1 MKILAIRGEG
11 LASLARRFELA
22 LDAAPLRDAG
32 VFAIV
37 GPTGAG
43 KSTLLDALC
52 VALYDRTPRLTG
64 RGERIGTEEDARA
77 AGDPRNL
84 LRRGAG
90 RGHAE
95 VDFRGI
101 DGRVYRARWEVR
113 RARGQADGRLQDT
126 TMSLVDVETGRA
138 VSGTRKG
145 EVLAAI
151 EERLGLS
158 FAQFQRAV
166 LLAQGR
172 FAAFLEADDRDRAE
186 LLERMTGTEIYGRI
200 SIEVARRAREERSAL
215 ERLEEGLAYVAPM
228 SDDARRAQEASLPE
242 RTLEVARA
250 AQRAR
255 TLEAQA
261 RWWTERDLWAREEAE
276 SRRELAEL
284 DGQLDLS
291 EARRRDIEEAQRAEP
306 LRAPLEALDR
316 AEQVGRGARAA
327 KVNADAVAASAE
339 RERGEATEALARAEM
354 QEREARARA
363 DALSPVLR
371 EARALDRELAVARAK
386 MGEAAARAARAAE
399 VSTAR
404 GAERV
409 AHGGRIATL
418 HRQIESATGRRR
430 AEGALDT
437 IAEDDAPRLIER
449 LERLVALRDSARDA
463 AERRARV
470 AAQTAPR
477 RRALEEAIVDAQR
490 WRAALEAAGERLAA
504 RRDALARELGAHEL
518 RDALERLGAARS
530 ALAVI
535 GDAARRASVA
545 AARAATARAS
555 ERAAR
560 LAIERGEA
568 RRAEALSALPSAR
581 ARLLE
586 AERARDL
593 ATAMLDLAQLRSE
606 LRDGDACPL
615 CGALDHPYARHA
627 PVALVDAQRARV
639 AELRDEVV
647 ALERALATADA
658 EIGSERVAS
667 ERAAEA
673 AVASEREATEETQRA
688 REASRARALESLAS
702 WWSGAGM
709 RLRARLAPAEDV
721 HAAGAGGAGG
731 APIWAEARDRS
742 LDEAAV
748 EAWSRGVEEAR
759 ARVLAALAARE
770 AAERA
775 VEGASQERDRAASG
789 LAQVERAARD
799 AESALEAVGRAVAEH
814 EREHARA
821 LADLEESAA
830 RIATWRAAIEARV
843 GPLEALDRAALAEV
857 QRALATCAEAR
868 RDEARARSALAAL
881 EADAARAADAEAA
894 AKRDEEDARTALA
907 RAEEEVAALASRR
920 SAIAADDL
928 DALEES
934 ARIGCDAGRAMRE
947 SAAQHRART
956 ETALAAALEAVSSA
970 ARANVESTRELVA
983 ARTRL
988 EDALRTSG
996 LEEAALRRLLA
1007 RPREELAAWRR
1018 ELAVLDERRARGH
1031 AVLDER
1037 VRRRE
1042 AHDAAPPDGLL
1053 PRDAIEREL
1062 ARARDAE
1069 NVERRL
1075 LASLEDALARDDRQ
1089 RAERAEIVARIEAQR
1104 VRVGTWAT
1112 LETLIGSADGKRFR
1126 VFAQGLTLELL
1137 LDHANAQLE
1146 RLAPRYALRRTPGAE
1161 LGVQVVD
1168 REMGDEI
1175 RGIKSLSGG
1184 ETFLVSLALALALA
1198 SMTARRVPVDSL
1210 FIDEGFGGLDAE
1222 SLEVVLAALDALQA
1236 SGRQVGVVS
1245 HVAAMAERFAARVE
1259 VRPAGHAESL
1269 VEVVS

>member
-22 LDAAPLRDAG
+22 LDASPLRDAG

-64 RGERIGTEEDARA
+64 RGERIGTEEDART

-113 RARGQADGRLQDT
+113 RARGQPDGRLQDT
-126 TMSLVDVETGRA
+126 TMSLVDVDTGRA

-200 SIEVARRAREERSAL
+200 SIEAARRAREERSAL

-228 SDDARRAQEASLPE
+228 DDEARRAQEASLPE
-242 RTLEVARA
+242 RRLEVARA
-250 AQRAR
+250 AERVK
-255 TLEAQA
+255 TLEAHA
-261 RWWTERDLWAREEAE
+261 RWWNERDLWAREEAD

-284 DGQLDLS
+284 DGQLDLA
-291 EARRRDIEEAQRAEP
+291 EARRRDIEEAQLAEP

-316 AEQVGRGARAA
+316 AEQAARGARDAHVA
-327 KVNADAVAASAE
+327 ADAVVASAE
-339 RERGEATEALARAEM
+339 RARAEANEALARADAE
-354 QEREARARA
+354 ERDARARA
-363 DALSPVLR
+363 DALGPVVR
-371 EARALDRELAVARAK
+371 EGRALDRELAVARTR
-386 MGEAAARAARAAE
+386 MDESAARASRAAE
-399 VSTAR
+399 VSARR
-404 GAERV
+404 GAERA
-409 AHGGRIATL
+409 AHGARLATL
-418 HRQIESATGRRR
+418 HDQIASAVARRR
-430 AEGALDT
+430 ALGELDG
-437 IAEDDAPRLIER
+437 IAEDDAARVIER
-449 LERLVALRDSARDA
+449 LERLIAARDALREA
-463 AERRARV
+463 AERRERV

-477 RRALEEAIVDAQR
+477 TRALEEAILDAQR
-490 WRAALEAAGERLAA
+490 WRAALDAATERLAS
-504 RRDALARELGAHEL
+504 RRDALGRELPAHEL
-518 RDALERLGAARS
+518 RDALERFGAARS
-530 ALAVI
+530 ALVTI
-535 GDAARRASVA
+535 GEAARRASAA
-545 AARAATARAS
+545 AARAATVRAS

-560 LAIERGEA
+560 LAVERAEA
-568 RRAEALSALPSAR
+568 RRAAALSALPSAR
-581 ARLLE
+581 ARLVE

-593 ATAMLDLAQLRSE
+593 AAAMLDFAQLRSE

-627 PVALVDAQRARV
+627 PAALVDAQRARA
-639 AELRDEVV
+639 AELREAVV
-647 ALERALATADA
+647 ALERTLATAEA

-667 ERAAEA
+667 QRAAEA
-673 AVASEREATEETQRA
+673 AVAAEREATEESERA
-688 REASRARALESLAS
+688 RQASRARALESLAA
-702 WWSGAGM
+702 WWSSAGT
-709 RLRARLAPAEDV
+709 RLAGAPSEGLHPGGATGAPLVTPMWAEPLASREIDD
-721 HAAGAGGAGG
+721 AWAGAL
-731 APIWAEARDRS
+731 ED
-742 LDEAAV
+742 
-748 EAWSRGVEEAR
+748 AR
-759 ARVLAALAARE
+759 ARVLAALSARE
-770 AAERA
+770 GAERA

-799 AESALEAVGRAVAEH
+799 AEGALEAVRHAAAEH
-814 EREHARA
+814 QREHARA
-821 LADLEESAA
+821 LAELEESAA
-830 RIATWRAAIEARV
+830 RIATWRAAVEAHV
-843 GPLEALDRAALAEV
+843 GSLDELDRVKLLDV

-868 RDEARARSALAAL
+868 RDEARARTALAAL
-881 EADAARAADAEAA
+881 ETDAARAADAEAG
-894 AKRDEEDARTALA
+894 AKRDEDDARAARA
-907 RAEEEVAALASRR
+907 RAEAEVAAIAARR
-920 SAIAADDL
+920 SALGADDL
-928 DALEES
+928 DALEAA
-934 ARIGCDAGRAMRE
+934 ARTACDRGRASRE
-947 SAAQHRART
+947 SAAQARARA
-956 ETALAAALEAVSSA
+956 ETALAAALEAASAA
-970 ARANVESTRELVA
+970 ARAHAERARELHE
-983 ARTRL
+983 ARARL
-988 EDALRTSG
+988 DDALRASG
-996 LEEAALRRLLA
+996 LDERALRRVLA

-1031 AVLDER
+1031 AVLAER

-1042 AHDAAPPDGLL
+1042 AHDAAPPDGLVA
-1053 PRDAIEREL
+1053 RDAIDREL
-1062 ARARDAE
+1062 ARAREAE
-1069 NVERRL
+1069 NVARRF

-1089 RAERAEIVARIEAQR
+1089 RAERAEIVRRIEAQR
-1104 VRVGTWAT
+1104 ARVGTWAT
-1112 LETLIGSADGKRFR
+1112 LEALIGSADGKRFR

-1137 LDHANAQLE
+1137 LDHANAQLD

-1259 VRPAGHAESL
+1259 VRPAGHAESV